1 MKKDKSEKVKNF
13 CCHIYVS
20 RIISVDDMTIVMMRM
35 AVVVVIMMVMMVAV
49 GVVVVVV
56 IITSFAT
63 PLK

>member
-35 AVVVVIMMVMMVAV
+35 AVVMVMMVALLV
-49 GVVVVVV
+49 IVVMVAVV

>member
-35 AVVVVIMMVMMVAV
+35 VVVVMVMM
-49 GVVVVVV
+49 VVVV